1 MMDFLSYASVSK
13 ELKDKNIV
21 VLNSVSIIEKALQH
35 ILNSNYKKVETF
47 LDNDT
52 A

>member
-1 MMDFLSYASVSK
+1 MIDFLSYASVSK
-13 ELKDKNIV
+13 ELKTKNIIV
-21 VLNSVSIIEKALQH
+21 INSVSMIEKALQH
-35 ILNSNYKKVETF
+35 IRSSSYKKVEML